1 MNRFTSIRRLLV
13 LTVFYATSFVA
24 ISEDKASDN
33 PISWIYSLTEKFQKT
48 VLWCADH
55 EEGTLHD
62 WEYDDPANSGGG
74 IFNTGSDEEV
84 YARVISNISFS
95 GTHSVQ
101 TGISHAYRSKNGN
114 KAVRLMRW
122 TDKPWDK
129 AGKEF
134 PQEAYYSTW
143 MMIPENYSPNK
154 EAPWDPGDGGWWN
167 VFQFK
172 SDDKNGES
180 QPVWGLNIL
189 RDKSSQQMK
198 LYLYSK
204 YNQPQSNDVAAGPL
218 PVGKWFHIEA
228 FYKQSGRM
236 EKTGKIAF
244 WLDGKEV
251 FKTKKVVTRIH
262 GTSAIW
268 GIGNYTDHIDG
279 GTIPGSATVYFDD
292 AIVST
297 APVHPYVKAYYGL
310 EKAKQTQSNHV
321 LEDTARK
328 LAEPER

>member
-1 MNRFTSIRRLLV
+1 MYGEPDAGSPPVTANVRQEEIMTLHKSLILLSVIFPFSLSFAEGGQTSEKSDTWLL
-13 LTVFYATSFVA
+13 
-24 ISEDKASDN
+24 
-33 PISWIYSLTEKFQKT
+33 SLPREFQEK

-55 EEGTLHD
+55 AEGTLHD
-62 WEYDDPANSGGG
+62 WEYEGPKMSGGG
-74 IFNTGSDEEV
+74 IFNTGSPEEAF
-84 YARVISNISFS
+84 ARVVSNVSFS
-95 GTHSVQ
+95 GTYSVQ
-101 TGISHAYRSKNGN
+101 ACISKAFQCKNGP

-143 MMIPENYSPNK
+143 MMIPKNYSPNK

-172 SDDKNGES
+172 SDDKSGES
-180 QPVWGLNIL
+180 QPLWALNVM
-189 RDKSSQQMK
+189 REKQSQQMK
-198 LYLYSK
+198 LYLYAK
-204 YNQPQSNDVAAGPL
+204 YNQPHSNDVAADPL

-236 EKTGKIAF
+236 EKTGEIAF
-244 WLDGKEV
+244 WLNGKEV
-251 FKTKKVVTRIH
+251 FRATKVVTRLH
-262 GTSAIW
+262 GTSAVW

-279 GTIPGSATVYFDD
+279 GVIPGSATVYFDD

-297 APVHPYVKAYYGL
+297 APVHPYVKAYFAL
-310 EKAKQTQSNHV
+310 QKAN
-321 LEDTARK
+321 
-328 LAEPER
+328 